1 MTMIRYKY
9 NDTCRIERQKL
20 GERKH
25 GIHRDIPIKEAYNAV
40 VAENGRYLIYER
52 DKHVSESISKC
63 CDGTVLILSNLRY
76 SNFFM
81 LNI

>member
-20 GERKH
+20 GDRKH

-40 VAENGRYLIYER
+40 VAENGRYLIY
-52 DKHVSESISKC
+52 
-63 CDGTVLILSNLRY
+63 
-76 SNFFM
+76 
-81 LNI
+81 

>member
-40 VAENGRYLIYER
+40 V
-52 DKHVSESISKC
+52 SESISKC

>member
-1 MTMIRYKY
+1 MRSVNITKYKIMIDKRKMTMIRYKY

-40 VAENGRYLIYER
+40 VAENGRYLIY
-52 DKHVSESISKC
+52 
-63 CDGTVLILSNLRY
+63 
-76 SNFFM
+76 
-81 LNI
+81 